1 MKVKFDCNLEAWI
14 QNVEIEADSL
24 EEAEEALY
32 RMSVRDLL
40 ENAYIHSSDISNVDS
55 EIVEQDFNVKVYNI
69 EFDPEDILDYGVDKD
84 LPDET
89 TVLEYTFT
97 DIRVDR
103 YYEDLEMYISDA
115 IFDKYGL
122 IPTKFDFDYKGRE

>member
-1 MKVKFDCNLEAWI
+1 MKVKFDFNLEAWI

-40 ENAYIHSSDISNVDS
+40 KNAYIHSSDISNVDS

>member
-1 MKVKFDCNLEAWI
+1 MKVKFDFNLEAWI

-32 RMSVRDLL
+32 RMSIRDLL

-122 IPTKFDFDYKGRE
+122 IPTRFDFDYKGRE

>member
-1 MKVKFDCNLEAWI
+1 MKVKFDFNLEAWI

-32 RMSVRDLL
+32 RMSIRDLL
-40 ENAYIHSSDISNVDS
+40 ENAYIHSSDISDVDS